1 MEVIDGITN
10 SMNAEMGRSEGGKS
24 VAVRDSGMSE
34 YIGVPG
40 V

>member
-1 MEVIDGITN
+1 MRM
-10 SMNAEMGRSEGGKS
+10 SAAMMEMGRSEGGNK

-34 YIGVPG
+34 YIGVPD